1 MKRTLLYALS
11 IVALS
16 ATSTFA
22 KPPPVLGKTTK
33 GNPALKAIH
42 VISFAPQGV
51 LLIGDGQGS
60 QVVAVRT
67 GDLASAKPLAKAIPG
82 IDAKLAGV
90 IGAKANGIEILDLA
104 VNPVSGK
111 AYFAI
116 RKQDDKSHLI
126 LTVDGQGKI
135 SEFSLE
141 KVDYARVSLAGGKS
155 TINRVTDVAWADT
168 QLVAAGRS
176 SCLLYT
182 SDAADE

>member
-1 MKRTLLYALS
+1 MKRTLLHALS

-16 ATSTFA
+16 AASTFA
-22 KPPPVLGKTTK
+22 KAPQVLSKTTK
-33 GNPALKAIH
+33 GNPALKAID

-67 GDLASAKPLAKAIPG
+67 GDLAPAKPLAKAIPA

-104 VNPVSGK
+104 VNPASGK

-126 LTVDGQGKI
+126 LTVDGKGKI
-135 SEFSLE
+135 AEFSLD
-141 KVDYARVSLAGGKS
+141 KV
-155 TINRVTDVAWADT
+155 
-168 QLVAAGRS
+168 
-176 SCLLYT
+176 
-182 SDAADE
+182 E